1 MLCRVLAAFPL
12 RGKPARAAGL
22 RERKEGGVAGYILL
36 AMVLIGV
43 CVLAHYEA
51 MQWTAL
57 KLLPRSHVLPMRSL
71 VVVGVLVCMMA
82 HLVEVAIFA
91 GVLYAM
97 GGKGHAGEFGYMH
110 YFNSS
115 IEAYTSL
122 GYVEKSLTLAQRLI
136 SGVEALTGL
145 VMIAWTASFT
155 YLLMERYWRQRH
167 GWN

>member
-1 MLCRVLAAFPL
+1 
-12 RGKPARAAGL
+12 
-22 RERKEGGVAGYILL
+22 VAGYILL
-36 AMVLIGV
+36 AMVLIGA
-43 CVLAHYEA
+43 CVLMHYEV

-57 KLLPRSHVLPMRSL
+57 KLLPRIHFLPTRSL
-71 VVVGVLVCMMA
+71 VVVGVLVCMVA
-82 HLVEVAIFA
+82 HLIEVAVFA
-91 GVLYAM
+91 AVLFAL
-97 GGKGHAGEFGYMH
+97 GGKGHAGEFGYLH

-122 GYVEKSLTLAQRLI
+122 GYVEKNLTLAQRLI